1 MSVTPNYVPREFKTI
16 NVFLFV
22 KNAHEALKF
31 YNSAFDAEIVNKF
44 ESSDGFIVHAQ
55 IKIDDTILFV
65 AEATDKLAINPEA
78 NSGVVIQI
86 YTGDAEGMFENAINA
101 GAVEV
106 RPIEKQFY
114 GDRSGIVK
122 DPFGHMWVISTHVED
137 VPPNELKRRFDQLY
151 S

>member
-31 YNSAFDAEIVNKF
+31 YNSAFDAEVVNKF
-44 ESSDGFIVHAQ
+44 ESADGYIVHAQ
-55 IKIDDTILFV
+55 MKIDDTIIFV
-65 AEATDKLAINPEA
+65 AEATDKLPMDPEA

-86 YTGDAEGMFENAINA
+86 YTGDAEGMFENAIKA
-101 GAVEV
+101 GATEV
-106 RPIEKQFY
+106 QPIQEQFY
-114 GDRSGIVK
+114 GDRSGIVR
-122 DPFGHMWVISTHVED
+122 DPFGHMWVIATHMED
-137 VPPNELKRRFDQLY
+137 VPPNELKKRFDQLY